1 MAALR
6 RKRKSDGSMSLGDHL
21 RELRRR
27 FLVSFGAI
35 VGGSILGWVQYDWL
49 FNQIMAPLRKIAAER
64 DGLVNINFGGI
75 TQPFTVQ
82 IQVALF
88 VGVLVASPV
97 WLYQVWGFIVPG
109 LTKREKRTS
118 MAFVAAAVPLFLG
131 GAFLATNVVPKAVE
145 VLLGFTPEGAANLPD
160 AALYL
165 TFVTRFIL
173 AFGLAFL
180 LPVFL
185 VGLNVAH
192 VLPARIML
200 KGWRLAIILIFVFSA
215 MMTPTPDAWTMLAL
229 AVPMVIF
236 FYAAV
241 GVATLLDRR
250 RSRREPDWAKLSD
263 DEASPLD
270 DGLSRFEGGARALDE
285 AGTPLD
291 DVARPLDDVTG
302 PLDDVTRRPDAVAT
316 PLDHTT
322 RPLDDIATPL
332 DAT

>member
-6 RKRKSDGSMSLGDHL
+6 RKSKTDGRMSLGDHL

-27 FLVSFGAI
+27 FVVAAGAI
-35 VGGSILGWVQYDWL
+35 AVGSVLGWVEYDRL
-49 FNQIMAPLRKIAAER
+49 FEAIMAPLRKMAAER
-64 DGLVNINFGGI
+64 HGLVNINFGGI

-82 IQVALF
+82 LQVAMF
-88 VGVLVASPV
+88 VGVIVASPV

-118 MAFVAAAVPLFLG
+118 IAFIGAAVPLFLLG
-131 GAFLATNVVPKAVE
+131 CGFATYAVPRAVE
-145 VLLGFTPEGAANLPD
+145 VLLGFTPQGAANLPD

-200 KGWRLAIILIFVFSA
+200 KGWRIAVILIFVFAA
-215 MMTPTPDAWTMLAL
+215 MMTPTPDAWTMLVL
-229 AVPMVIF
+229 ATPMVGF

-250 RSRREPDWAKLSD
+250 RARRQPDWSTVADDEASPLDEQASPLSD
-263 DEASPLD
+263 DEASPL
-270 DGLSRFEGGARALDE
+270 
-285 AGTPLD
+285 
-291 DVARPLDDVTG
+291 
-302 PLDDVTRRPDAVAT
+302 
-316 PLDHTT
+316 
-322 RPLDDIATPL
+322 
-332 DAT
+332 

>member
-1 MAALR
+1 MAMLR
-6 RKRKSDGSMSLGDHL
+6 HKRNAGGRMSLGDHL

-27 FLVSFGAI
+27 LLVAAGAI
-35 VGGSILGWVQYDWL
+35 AVGSVLGWVEYDWL

-64 DGLVNINFGGI
+64 HGLVNINFGGI

-88 VGVLVASPV
+88 VGVIVASPV

-109 LTKREKRTS
+109 LTKREKRTA
-118 MAFVAAAVPLFLG
+118 MAFIGAAVPLFLG
-131 GAFLATNVVPKAVE
+131 GCFFATQAVPRAVE
-145 VLLGFTPEGAANLPD
+145 VLLGFTPKGAANLPD

-165 TFVTRFIL
+165 TFVMRFIL

-200 KGWRLAIILIFVFSA
+200 KGWRVAVMLIFVFAA
-215 MMTPTPDAWTMLAL
+215 MMTPTPDAWTMLVL
-229 AVPMVIF
+229 AMPMVG
-236 FYAAV
+236 FYFAAV

-250 RSRREPDWAKLSD
+250 RARREPQWANVADDEATPLD

-270 DGLSRFEGGARALDE
+270 VKA
-285 AGTPLD
+285 
-291 DVARPLDDVTG
+291 G
-302 PLDDVTRRPDAVAT
+302 PLDDEAS
-316 PLDHTT
+316 PL
-322 RPLDDIATPL
+322 
-332 DAT
+332 

>member
-1 MAALR
+1 MVVLR
-6 RKRKSDGSMSLGDHL
+6 RKRAPDGRMSLGDHL

-27 FLVSFGAI
+27 FVIAAVAVM
-35 VGGSILGWVQYDWL
+35 VGSVLGWVEYDWL
-49 FNQIMAPLRKIAAER
+49 FNKIMEPLRKLAEER
-64 DGLVNINFGGI
+64 HGLVNINFGGI

-82 IQVALF
+82 LQVALF
-88 VGVLVASPV
+88 VGVIVASPV

-109 LTKREKRTS
+109 LTKREKRTT
-118 MAFVAAAVPLFLG
+118 MLFVAAAVPLFLG
-131 GAFLATNVVPKAVE
+131 GCFLATKIVPRAVE
-145 VLLGFTPEGAANLPD
+145 VLLGFTPQGAANLPD

-185 VGLNVAH
+185 VGLNAAH

-200 KGWRLAIILIFVFSA
+200 KGWRIAVILIFVFSA

-229 AVPMVIF
+229 AFPMIVL

-241 GVATLLDRR
+241 GISALLDRR
-250 RSRREPDWAKLSD
+250 RARREPDWSKVSD

-270 DGLSRFEGGARALDE
+270 DE
-285 AGTPLD
+285 A
-291 DVARPLDDVTG
+291 G
-302 PLDDVTRRPDAVAT
+302 PLDDEAT
-316 PLDHTT
+316 PF
-322 RPLDDIATPL
+322 DDAASPIDE
-332 DAT
+332 DATASDDEARP

>member
-1 MAALR
+1 MAPLR
-6 RKRKSDGSMSLGDHL
+6 HKRDPEGRMSLGDHL

-27 FLVSFGAI
+27 FLVAAGAVA
-35 VGGSILGWVQYDWL
+35 VGSVLGWFLYEPL
-49 FNQIMAPLRKIAAER
+49 FTAIMAPLRKLAAER

-82 IQVALF
+82 LQVALF
-88 VGVLVASPV
+88 VGVIVASPV
-97 WLYQVWGFIVPG
+97 WLLQVWGFILPG
-109 LTKREKRTS
+109 LNKREKRTS
-118 MAFVAAAVPLFLG
+118 LAFIGAAVPLFLSG
-131 GAFLATNVVPKAVE
+131 CLLATQTVPKAIE

-192 VLPARIML
+192 VLPAHVML
-200 KGWRLAIILIFVFSA
+200 KGWRIAVILIFVFAA

-229 AVPMVIF
+229 AMPMVAL

-250 RSRREPDWAKLSD
+250 RKRREPDWAKIADEEASPLAD
-263 DEASPLD
+263 DEASPLAAEEEASP
-270 DGLSRFEGGARALDE
+270 LADE
-285 AGTPLD
+285 EE
-291 DVARPLDDVTG
+291 ARPL
-302 PLDDVTRRPDAVAT
+302 
-316 PLDHTT
+316 
-322 RPLDDIATPL
+322 
-332 DAT
+332 

>member
-1 MAALR
+1 MAVLR
-6 RKRKSDGSMSLGDHL
+6 RKRKTDGRMSLGDHL

-27 FLVSFGAI
+27 FVIAASAI
-35 VGGSILGWVQYDWL
+35 AVGSVLGWILYDRL
-49 FNQIMAPLRKIAAER
+49 FTAIMAPLRKMAEER

-82 IQVALF
+82 LQVALF
-88 VGVLVASPV
+88 VGVIVASPV
-97 WLYQVWGFIVPG
+97 WLFQVWGFIVPG

-118 MAFVAAAVPLFLG
+118 MAFIGAAVPLFLSG
-131 GAFLATNVVPKAVE
+131 CLLAAYAVPNAVE
-145 VLLGFTPEGAANLPD
+145 VLLGFTPQGAANLPD

-200 KGWRLAIILIFVFSA
+200 KGWRVAVLLIFVFAA

-229 AVPMVIF
+229 AMPMVGLYF
-236 FYAAV
+236 AAV
-241 GVATLLDRR
+241 GVSTLLDRR
-250 RSRREPDWAKLSD
+250 RARREPDWTKLGDDESSPLEDEARPLDDGATPLEDKASTIDDKASPID
-263 DEASPLD
+263 DEASPL
-270 DGLSRFEGGARALDE
+270 
-285 AGTPLD
+285 
-291 DVARPLDDVTG
+291 
-302 PLDDVTRRPDAVAT
+302 
-316 PLDHTT
+316 
-322 RPLDDIATPL
+322 
-332 DAT
+332 

>member
-6 RKRKSDGSMSLGDHL
+6 HKRKTDGRMSLGDHL

-27 FLVSFGAI
+27 FLVAA
-35 VGGSILGWVQYDWL
+35 GSIAVGSVLGWVEYDRL
-49 FNQIMAPLRKIAAER
+49 FDAIMAPLRKIAAER
-64 DGLVNINFGGI
+64 HGLVNINFGGI

-82 IQVALF
+82 LQVALF
-88 VGVLVASPV
+88 VGVIVASPV

-118 MAFVAAAVPLFLG
+118 IAFIGAAVPLFLLG
-131 GAFLATNVVPKAVE
+131 CLFATVAVPRAVE
-145 VLLGFTPEGAANLPD
+145 VLLGFTPKGAANLPD

-192 VLPARIML
+192 ILPARIML
-200 KGWRLAIILIFVFSA
+200 KGWRIAVMLIFVFAA
-215 MMTPTPDAWTMLAL
+215 MMTPTPDAWTMLVLAL
-229 AVPMVIF
+229 PMVGF

-241 GVATLLDRR
+241 GISTLLDRR
-250 RSRREPDWAKLSD
+250 RARREPDWANIAD
-263 DEASPLD
+263 DEASPLGD
-270 DGLSRFEGGARALDE
+270 DQAS
-285 AGTPLD
+285 PL
-291 DVARPLDDVTG
+291 
-302 PLDDVTRRPDAVAT
+302 
-316 PLDHTT
+316 
-322 RPLDDIATPL
+322 
-332 DAT
+332 